1 MKKFILKQLL
11 FLGISIVGWF
21 IASGK
26 IFNNIFEVGGC
37 RGTPNGTPCL
47 TDTFSPDTS
56 LYFGLGILILGLI
69 LLILHP
75 SITSIRLLSK
85 KSVQETNY

>member
-26 IFNNIFEVGGC
+26 IFNNLNLNLFGGDC
-37 RGTPNGTPCL
+37 AGTPGPCFY
-47 TDTFSPDTS
+47 DTFVPNNHF
-56 LYFGLGILILGLI
+56 FGLSILILGLI
-69 LLILHP
+69 FFIIHP
-75 SITSIRLLSK
+75 IATSIRLLNK
-85 KSVQETNY
+85 KNI